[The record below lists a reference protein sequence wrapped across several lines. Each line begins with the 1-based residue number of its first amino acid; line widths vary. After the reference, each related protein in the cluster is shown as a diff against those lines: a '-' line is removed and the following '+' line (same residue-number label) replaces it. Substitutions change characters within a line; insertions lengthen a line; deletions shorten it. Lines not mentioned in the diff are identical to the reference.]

1 MHLPVRKLTPARV
14 GRHLRGRWQDFAR
27 RAEYRAEISRF
38 LAGPREQFDLRRQLL
53 ASFLYISIKV
63 PCSHAESD
71 ILRIADFILRL
82 PRDLPG
88 DIVESGVFKGGA
100 SCKLSLVAAATG
112 RRLILCDSFHGFPK
126 DADKED
132 ARLSEGE
139 KLGTLDEVRH
149 NVSLHG
155 DPSVVEYVPGWLQ
168 HTLPEL
174 RATGRPLVTVFEDTD
189 LYDPATVCIKVLY
202 PMLQPGG
209 RIFTH
214 DVMFPA
220 ALAAYR
226 DKKVWSGVAINT
238 PPKLVIVRKAIFRR
252 TGSLGYVGKPRARE
266 QVRVGA

>member
-1 MHLPVRKLTPARV
+1 MRIPIRKLTPPRV
-14 GRHLRGRWQDFAR
+14 GRYLRGHWREFVHR
-27 RAEYRAEISRF
+27 TEYKAEIQRF
-38 LAGPREQFDLRRQLL
+38 LNGPSSQKALRQELVEK
-53 ASFLYISIKV
+53 FLHISSQV

-139 KLGTLDEVRH
+139 KLGTLDEVKR
-149 NVSLHG
+149 NVSLYG
-155 DPSVVEYVPGWLQ
+155 NPSVVEYVPGWLE

-174 RATGRPLVTVFEDTD
+174 RATGRVLVAVFEDTD
-189 LYDPATVCIKVLY
+189 LYDPATVCIKILY
-202 PMLQPGG
+202 PLLQPGG

-214 DVMFPA
+214 DVMFPM

-226 DKKVWSGVAINT
+226 DREVWGALDIHT
-238 PPKLVIVRKAIFRR
+238 PPKLVIVKKAIFRR
-252 TGSLGYVGKPRARE
+252 TGALGYVTKPKARE
-266 QVRVGA
+266 QVRVSA